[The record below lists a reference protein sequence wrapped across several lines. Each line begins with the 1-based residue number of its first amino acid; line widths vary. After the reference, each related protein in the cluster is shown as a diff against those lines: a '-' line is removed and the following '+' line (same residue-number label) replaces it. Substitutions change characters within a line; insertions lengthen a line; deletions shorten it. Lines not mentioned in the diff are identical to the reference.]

1 MAENLYTTDVMSWLS
16 ACEGGT
22 EGKRGSEVG
31 EGLAYFRKTILF
43 MLEESGSWLPA
54 VQSFSKSQAAN
65 PLSSQILTGCLLQL

>member
-1 MAENLYTTDVMSWLS
+1 MAENLYTTDLMSQLS

-43 MLEESGSWLPA
+43 MLEESRS
-54 VQSFSKSQAAN
+54 
-65 PLSSQILTGCLLQL
+65 